1 MMKWVVVSDNHS
13 MKNIL
18 TDIVSIHDDADVYI
32 HLGDSEFDYNDAE
45 LKPYI
50 KIKGN
55 CDYGKDFHDTFE
67 LQQNDINAF
76 LTHGHLYQVGNGRER
91 LASVARDADCQIAL
105 YGHLHVKR
113 IEVVDGV
120 VCINPGSIAQSR
132 SQEEE
137 TYAVL
142 TFDESDQMVTFYNQ
156 QHEIVGKEILI
167 F

>member
-1 MMKWVVVSDNHS
+1 MKWVVVSDNHS

-18 TDIVSIHDDADVYI
+18 TDIVSVHDDAEVYI
-32 HLGDSEFDYNDAE
+32 HLGDSEFDYSDAA

-55 CDYGKDFHDTFE
+55 CDYGTAFLDTYE
-67 LQQNDINAF
+67 VREQNINAF
-76 LTHGHLYQVGNGRER
+76 LTHGHLYQVGSGRER
-91 LASVARDADCQIAL
+91 LATVARDADCQIAF

-113 IEVVDGV
+113 VEKINGV
-120 VCINPGSIAQSR
+120 YCINPGSIGQSR
-132 SQEEE
+132 SEDEE

-142 TFDESDQMVTFYNQ
+142 TVNDNENKVTFYNQ
-156 QHEIVGKEILI
+156 QHEMVEEVKLA

>member
-1 MMKWVVVSDNHS
+1 MRWVVVSDNHS
-13 MKNIL
+13 MNNIL
-18 TDIVSIHDDADVYI
+18 TDIVSVHDDADVYI
-32 HLGDSEFDYNDAE
+32 HLGDSEFDYNDSE
-45 LKPYI
+45 LKSYI

-55 CDYGKDFHDTFE
+55 CDYGNDFHDVYA
-67 LQQNDINAF
+67 LQQKDINAF
-76 LTHGHLYQVGNGRER
+76 LTHGHLYHVGSGREK
-91 LASVARDADCQIAL
+91 LAAEARQADCQIAL

-113 IEVVDGV
+113 VEVVDGV

-142 TFDESDQMVTFYNQ
+142 TFDESDKMITFYNQ
-156 QHEIVGKEILI
+156 NHEIVDKEILI

>member
-1 MMKWVVVSDNHS
+1 MKWVVVSDNHS

-32 HLGDSEFDYNDAE
+32 HLGDSEFDYRDVE
-45 LKPYI
+45 LKDYI
-50 KIKGN
+50 KIRGN
-55 CDYGKDFHDTFE
+55 CDYSKDFHDTYE

-76 LTHGHLYQVGNGRER
+76 LTHGHLYQVGHGRTR
-91 LASVARDADCQIAL
+91 LAHAASDVNCQLAL

-113 IEVVDGV
+113 VEVIDGV

-132 SQEEE
+132 SDEEE

-142 TFDESDQMVTFYNQ
+142 TFDESDKMVTFYNQ
-156 QHEIVGKEILI
+156 RHEIVGKEILI